1 MGFQDSALYQDMTP
15 SLLAVSL
22 FSSLGAFSFGY
33 DNNWWGGVIGA
44 TQFGKEFGSGWK
56 TLEDGTTIHALSSSD
71 KSTGTAL
78 GTAGIMIGCMI
89 APFINERYG
98 RRISFVSLG
107 VIGVIGTLIQACSTI
122 KHSYWTLIVGKI
134 IVNISVGIAS
144 AVTGLYQADFGT
156 FLGNAVMFGVHLR
169 TDSLVWMLP
178 IGLQFIFPAWLVQ
191 KGKLDEAHHS
201 LRRLRG
207 PNADDADIDAQVE
220 EIRVAYEHEK
230 ELIKGVSFLQIFR
243 GSDLRRTLIA
253 IGMQCLQQAQGISF
267 MLLNLGFENT
277 YELLVVL
284 YACKLIISFVG
295 FYLPDR
301 VGRRPLVLLGSSVM
315 LFSMLTVG
323 GVASVTNS
331 KPSGPRGRLTLGAVF
346 MWILIYSFTWSPM
359 PWTIASEVSSNR
371 LREKTLA
378 SAAWSGFGVGLI
390 SNLVVPYIQDT
401 GYGNLQGQIAYLWGG
416 FSVVA
421 LFFCFF
427 FVPELK
433 GRSLEDLDE
442 LFYNKVPTRK
452 FAAYKVTP
460 STTKAKDEDEK
471 EHAEH
476 V

>member
-1 MGFQDSALYQDMTP
+1 MGSRI
-15 SLLAVSL
+15 LLCIR
-22 FSSLGAFSFGY
+22 
-33 DNNWWGGVIGA
+33 WGGVIGA

-122 KHSYWTLIVGKI
+122 KHSYWTLIGGKI

-144 AVTGLYQADFGT
+144 AVTGLYQAECAPRRIRGALVNFYTVVQNFGT
-156 FLGNAVMFGVHLR
+156 FLGNVVMFGVHLR

-178 IGLQFIFPAWLVQ
+178 IGLQFIFPAVIAMGSMFLPESPRWLVQ

-207 PNADDADIDAQVE
+207 PNADDADLAAEVE
-220 EIRVAYEHEK
+220 EIRVADQHEK
-230 ELIKGVSFLQIFR
+230 ESTKGVSFLQIFR

-253 IGMQCLQQAQGISF
+253 IGLQCLQQAQGISF
-267 MLLNLGFENT
+267 MNNYLNTTLLNLGFENT

-301 VGRRPLVLLGSSVM
+301 VGRRPLVLLGSTVM

-371 LREKTLA
+371 LRGKTLA

-401 GYGNLQGQIAYLWGG
+401 VTEICK
-416 FSVVA
+416 SV
-421 LFFCFF
+421 LLLLLRT
-427 FVPELK
+427 ELK

-452 FAAYKVTP
+452 FSAYQMKP
-460 STTKAKDEDEK
+460 ATKEKDEDEK
-471 EHAEH
+471 EHSEH